1 MEENVV
7 ATEENWKPSVNPWI
21 MIIPVIIAVF
31 MFALDETVSN
41 VALIYIAGSFSASQN
56 ESTWIVTS
64 YLIASGIII
73 PMVDFFCKLMG
84 RKNYFILCIIVFT
97 LSSVL
102 CALSTSMP
110 MIVITRFIQGLGGGS
125 LLPLA
130 QAIIL
135 ESFPPEKRSQSMALF
150 GLTII
155 LAPTI
160 GPIVGGWITEN
171 WSWPWIYL
179 INLPIGI
186 ICLYFTN
193 KLLEDPPY
201 AKKQKNVHC
210 DYWGLAFLSLWLV
223 FLQIVLDKGNDAD
236 WFSATWICWMSA
248 ASCLFCILFFVS
260 QIKSKNP
267 LVDLSAFQDWNFL
280 LGTIAQ
286 VVMMGVF
293 LASAAL
299 LPSMLQVL
307 LGYTSYLSGLSMG
320 SRGLG
325 SIICMIIYSLIAPL
339 GLMNDKKFAML
350 GIFFI
355 ALGGLFFGMINLN
368 INLENIAIPN
378 ALFGAGICLGMTTL
392 TTLSFSTLH
401 YSRITNAAGLQN
413 LVKNIGGAIGTS
425 LATTMIARSAQKH
438 QMMMVG
444 NLSDLNENFS
454 ERISSLS
461 HAFGQVDLS
470 QGILMAKSTLYNQL
484 LQQARLWGYI
494 DTFRVFALACLL
506 IIPIIALIKSPKYNK

>member
-1 MEENVV
+1 
-7 ATEENWKPSVNPWI
+7 
-21 MIIPVIIAVF
+21 
-31 MFALDETVSN
+31 
-41 VALIYIAGSFSASQN
+41 
-56 ESTWIVTS
+56 
-64 YLIASGIII
+64 
-73 PMVDFFCKLMG
+73 
-84 RKNYFILCIIVFT
+84 
-97 LSSVL
+97 
-102 CALSTSMP
+102 
-110 MIVITRFIQGLGGGS
+110 
-125 LLPLA
+125 
-130 QAIIL
+130 
-135 ESFPPEKRSQSMALF
+135 
-150 GLTII
+150 
-155 LAPTI
+155 
-160 GPIVGGWITEN
+160 
-171 WSWPWIYL
+171 
-179 INLPIGI
+179 
-186 ICLYFTN
+186 
-193 KLLEDPPY
+193 
-201 AKKQKNVHC
+201 
-210 DYWGLAFLSLWLV
+210 
-223 FLQIVLDKGNDAD
+223 
-236 WFSATWICWMSA
+236 
-248 ASCLFCILFFVS
+248 
-260 QIKSKNP
+260 
-267 LVDLSAFQDWNFL
+267 
-280 LGTIAQ
+280 
-286 VVMMGVF
+286 MMGVF